1 MSDKLTPRGR
11 RVGWDVPPQKI
22 QRTIPKNLF
31 DGSISSTILSANSSP
46 SSLLSSSKR
55 DETRR
60 KGIQVNVNVEA
71 EKKKRKKEKVDPN
84 TFRVFHLTD
93 RASLSEGGEER
104 QGRREG
110 RSGRSIESGGT
121 ASHVVVRHVTRTRSH
136 FHKFSQVLRQLVPS
150 NSRRTVSPFPSSP
163 QPRSICSFQ
172 AAPLLFSPPPSYG
185 G

>member
-1 MSDKLTPRGR
+1 M
-11 RVGWDVPPQKI
+11 
-22 QRTIPKNLF
+22 F
-31 DGSISSTILSANSSP
+31 DGSISSTILFDNSSP
-46 SSLLSSSKR
+46 SFLLSSSKR
-55 DETRR
+55 NETRR
-60 KGIQVNVNVEA
+60 EGKESRLTLTSKR
-71 EKKKRKKEKVDPN
+71 KKKKEKEKVDPN

-121 ASHVVVRHVTRTRSH
+121 ASHVVVRHATRTRSH

-150 NSRRTVSPFPSSP
+150 NSRRTVSPFPSPP

-172 AAPLLFSPPPSYG
+172 AAPLLFFPPSLLRRLKVG
-185 G
+185 GSKPSSHGGEAAT